1 MNLRDYQQRAIDEL
15 YAWFEKHRTGN
26 PCLVLPTGS
35 GKSHIIAALC
45 KNALQ
50 EYPET
55 RILMLTH
62 VKELIEQNAEKMI
75 QHWPNAPLGIYSAS
89 LRRKDLEEPITFAG
103 IQSIRN
109 RATEIG
115 HIDLAIIDECFAAGT
130 KIATPSGMVD
140 IDKVRCGD
148 VVFNQ
153 AGTGIVQAI
162 SCKPADVTYLVE
174 LDDGR
179 SIECTGNHPFF
190 TQKGWCEA
198 RKLEIGSYL
207 LGLEDMSRLWQQVS
221 SLDQAGSERESHF
234 CNAGTSVEEASI
246 LLREVCKEIV
256 PNGLECLS
264 AQENQQ
270 SPERDQAQAY
280 SAWRE
285 RAIASF
291 AAISAFARSWGW
303 VDGRAFNQNSCGPS
317 ERDISERIQG
327 RHCESVANDSNRTG
341 WGLALNNKK
350 TGTGSEESSI
360 LGGARVVRVSRVERE
375 GFTTVFNLQ
384 VSGHPSYFANGI
396 AAHNCHLVSHKDEG
410 GYRKLIAELMAIN
423 PRLRVVGLT
432 ATPYRLGH
440 GLVTDAPALFNA
452 LLEPVSIEELVFK
465 GYLSQLRSKTT
476 QAKLDVA
483 GVHKRGGEF
492 IESELQ
498 AAVDTKLTNEA
509 VVREVISRAGDR
521 KAWLFF
527 CTGIDHAKH
536 MAETL
541 QASGIEAACVTGD
554 TPKRQR
560 EDILSAFKAGQIRAL
575 TNANVLTTGF
585 DYPDIDLIAM
595 VRPTMSASLYV
606 QMAGRGMR
614 PKSHTDHCLV
624 LDFAGVVETHGPIT
638 AVRPPKKKGDGNGEA
653 PVKVCE
659 ACGEL
664 CHPTVKVCPSCG
676 NPFPLPEPKQWKLA
690 DVDIMGLEG
699 IEMAITSWRWR
710 KHTSRAS
717 GKDMLAVT
725 YYGALSDPSVTEY
738 LTVGYDGYAGQK
750 ALRQLALMAEKAG
763 IKDGGLAVTSL
774 EEIADNMNSTRPPS
788 IIEYRLDGKFF
799 RVIKRTWN
807 DAKQEAA

>member
-1 MNLRDYQQRAIDEL
+1 MSLRDYQQRAIDEL

-26 PCLVLPTGS
+26 PCLVLPTGA

-109 RATEIG
+109 RAQEIG
-115 HIDLAIIDECFAAGT
+115 HIDLAIIDE
-130 KIATPSGMVD
+130 
-140 IDKVRCGD
+140 
-148 VVFNQ
+148 
-153 AGTGIVQAI
+153 
-162 SCKPADVTYLVE
+162 
-174 LDDGR
+174 
-179 SIECTGNHPFF
+179 
-190 TQKGWCEA
+190 
-198 RKLEIGSYL
+198 
-207 LGLEDMSRLWQQVS
+207 
-221 SLDQAGSERESHF
+221 
-234 CNAGTSVEEASI
+234 
-246 LLREVCKEIV
+246 
-256 PNGLECLS
+256 
-264 AQENQQ
+264 
-270 SPERDQAQAY
+270 
-280 SAWRE
+280 
-285 RAIASF
+285 
-291 AAISAFARSWGW
+291 
-303 VDGRAFNQNSCGPS
+303 
-317 ERDISERIQG
+317 
-327 RHCESVANDSNRTG
+327 
-341 WGLALNNKK
+341 
-350 TGTGSEESSI
+350 
-360 LGGARVVRVSRVERE
+360 
-375 GFTTVFNLQ
+375 
-384 VSGHPSYFANGI
+384 
-396 AAHNCHLVSHKDEG
+396 CHLVSHKDEG
-410 GYRKLIAELMAIN
+410 GYRKLIAELLAIN

-440 GLVTDAPALFNA
+440 GLITDAPALFNA
-452 LLEPVSIEELVFK
+452 LLEPVSIEELVYK
-465 GYLSQLRSKTT
+465 GYLANLRSKTT
-476 QAKLDVA
+476 STRLDVS
-483 GVHKRGGEF
+483 GVHKRGGEY

-541 QASGIEAACVTGD
+541 QANSIEAACVTGD

-614 PKSHTDHCLV
+614 PKSHIDNCLV
-624 LDFAGVVETHGPIT
+624 LDFAGVVESHGPIT
-638 AVRPPKKKGDGNGEA
+638 AVRPPKKKGEASGEP

-699 IEMAITSWRWR
+699 VEMGVTSWRWR

-750 ALRQLALMAEKAG
+750 ALRQLATMAEKAG
-763 IKDGGLAVTSL
+763 IKDGGLAVASL
-774 EEIADNMNSTRPPS
+774 EDIADNMNATRPPNM
-788 IIEYRLDGKFF
+788 IEYRLDGKFF

-807 DAKQEAA
+807 DAEQKAA